1 MAWRQSPGGSEQHL
15 TRAATAAR
23 TRTQRPGKRLAVHAS
38 ELVVILDFQILRR
51 FRSRL
56 LLRLEHTHR
65 PTLEDYVH
73 RATRLGS
80 SRSLNLRIGIRN
92 VGRATSLMFYGARA
106 PAATGH
112 QNSRAVTETSG
123 RSIVPSAIPRSRPR
137 ARSWGDGGNRVYT
150 APAARCRKAL
160 RVASPFLL
168 YSAPRLRGSFPCRGG
183 NHARDRC

>member
-1 MAWRQSPGGSEQHL
+1 MPAASFNEVIRSRSSACSRLVSTERPHRNLTVPRMADAGPL
-15 TRAATAAR
+15 RAAGAAD
-23 TRTQRPGKRLAVHAS
+23 QC
-38 ELVVILDFQILRR
+38 
-51 FRSRL
+51 
-56 LLRLEHTHR
+56 
-65 PTLEDYVH
+65 
-73 RATRLGS
+73 S
-80 SRSLNLRIGIRN
+80 SKLHLRN

-160 RVASPFLL
+160 RVTSPFLL